1 MTVHDPARAGPRPSP
16 IASWL
21 LAASLAALGLLLPAI
36 ARSVPPSAPL
46 VVGGDRDYPPY
57 EFIDASGRPAGFNVD
72 LTRAIGEVMGMQLE
86 FRLGAW
92 SEMRE
97 ALEAGRVDLL
107 QGLSFSDERAREFDF
122 APPHTIVQHAIFARR
137 ETPPIAT
144 LEALAGH
151 RVAVHRGGIMDDM
164 LTGLGQG
171 SSLARTDTPADAL
184 RLVAAGP
191 AEYAVVAA
199 VPGMYL
205 ARELKLDNLEPVTRR
220 IAAVQYGHAVRKG
233 NTELLD
239 RITEG
244 LAIVKKTGRYEAL
257 RQKWLGV
264 LDPPVFDW
272 RQFTRY
278 ASLVVVPLLLALVA
292 AAVWTRSL
300 QRLVAHRTASLEA
313 EVAERQRAVE
323 ALERNRQ
330 ALVQADKLAALGTL
344 VSGVAHEIN
353 NPNGL
358 VLLDLQTV
366 RDAWLDAQEVLE
378 AHREA
383 HGDFEVAGLPYSRMR
398 GELTR
403 LLDEALDGARRIK
416 RIVEDLKGFARRE
429 DIQRVEPVDV
439 NGAVRA
445 ALRLVDGAVKKS
457 TRRLEVRLADGL
469 PKVLGD
475 AQRLEQVVVNLLLNA
490 CQALRDPER
499 GIAVATAWDGA
510 ARRVVV
516 EVRDEGEGIPAE
528 HLPRLTEPFFTTKR
542 SRGGTGLGLS
552 VSAGIVAAHGGALAF
567 ASTPG
572 SGTTATVTLPAA
584 EGASA

>member
-1 MTVHDPARAGPRPSP
+1 MTAHEPPRTGPRRWCLTSVAAAAAAALVALPDPARA
-16 IASWL
+16 
-21 LAASLAALGLLLPAI
+21 AA
-36 ARSVPPSAPL
+36 PSAVV

-57 EFIDASGRPAGFNVD
+57 EFLDASGQPAGFNVD

-92 SEMRE
+92 SEMRI
-97 ALEAGRVDLL
+97 ALKTGRIDLL
-107 QGLSFSDERAREFDF
+107 EGLSLSDQRARDFDF
-122 APPHTIVQHAIFARR
+122 APPHTIIQHAIFARR
-137 ETPPIAT
+137 ETPAVST
-144 LEALAGH
+144 LEGLADR
-151 RVAVHRGGIMDDM
+151 RVAVHRGGIMDDT
-164 LTGLGQG
+164 LTALAAPP
-171 SSLARTDTPADAL
+171 SLVRTETPADAL
-184 RLVAAGP
+184 RAVAAGQ

-205 ARELKLDNLEPVTRR
+205 VRELELDNLEPVTRR

-233 NTELLD
+233 NAELLA

-278 ASLVVVPLLLALVA
+278 ASIVVVPLLLGLVA

-300 QRLVAHRTASLEA
+300 QRLVALRTASLAA

-323 ALERNRQ
+323 ALERNQQ

-344 VSGVAHEIN
+344 VSGVAHEVN

-366 RDAWLDAQEVLE
+366 RDAWLDAQEILD
-378 AHREA
+378 AHRDA

-416 RIVEDLKGFARRE
+416 RIVEDLKGFSRRE
-429 DIQRVEPVDV
+429 DAQRAEVIDV
-439 NGAVRA
+439 NAAVRA
-445 ALRLVDGAVKKS
+445 ALRLVDPSVKKA
-457 TRRLEVRLADGL
+457 TRRLDVRLAEGMPWVRGDG
-469 PKVLGD
+469 
-475 AQRLEQVVVNLLLNA
+475 QRLEQVVVNLVLNA
-490 CQALRDPER
+490 CQALPDPGR
-499 GIAVATAWDGA
+499 GITVTTAWDA
-510 ARRVVV
+510 AAHRVVV

-542 SRGGTGLGLS
+542 DRGGTGLGLS

-567 ASTPG
+567 ASSPG
-572 SGTTATVTLPAA
+572 AGTTATVSLPVA
-584 EGASA
+584 EGAAA